1 MVVVEEEVVVEVL
14 LTLVT
19 RVVVAVEVAVE
30 VAEPP
35 RAERIPEY
43 AGFLT
48 KFESQGQAA
57 PWPEKVPGTQ
67 EYLSVQ
73 SQMVTP
79 TQPLVST
86 QAPTVLA

>member
-1 MVVVEEEVVVEVL
+1 VLVLEVEVVVEVE

-19 RVVVAVEVAVE
+19 RVVVVE

-35 RAERIPEY
+35 RAVRIPVY
-43 AGFLT
+43 AGFLA

-57 PWPEKVPGTQ
+57 PCPEKVPGTQ

-73 SQMVTP
+73 SQMVIP

-86 QAPTVLA
+86 QAPMVLA